1 MFKITR
7 QIRYCP
13 LILIACRDKQ
23 PKRKSLEIL
32 SIFLSLTIEKNNLRQ
47 LGFKKKKKRERK
59 KRKEKKRKKKRKK
72 KKALQVQRLSTYKEA
87 IKSTVHH
94 ISCHI

>member
-23 PKRKSLEIL
+23 PKRKSREIL

-47 LGFKKKKKRERK
+47 LRLKKKKKERK
-59 KRKEKKRKKKRKK
+59 KERKETKKKEKKKKESIVSSSS
-72 KKALQVQRLSTYKEA
+72 QY
-87 IKSTVHH
+87 I
-94 ISCHI
+94 